1 MLAGVKWIVVLCS
14 GVLSLGLVVACGT
27 DGDGVPGGG
36 AGQGGAGTAGEG
48 GTGTGG
54 AGGATSSGGGTAGS
68 GGGTT
73 PCPDGVTCV
82 DTFPFT
88 DHRDTSSE
96 GQTNLDGYS
105 CLPTADES
113 GPEILYR
120 VTVPEAGF
128 LSTAV
133 YEEGSADIDLHILSD
148 LDAAACLD
156 RGNFHARADVDPGYL
171 WIVADTYVSGGQA
184 QVGAFQI
191 DIGFVVPS
199 VGPCNME
206 VGEMARVGDG
216 GNHLPMPAT
225 GPMVL
230 EAHLVTQEEPPPYPS
245 TSTEELAEHY
255 ALSQSTTDFIMHR
268 SQLWAP
274 LEGGSFY
281 GCGIGS
287 PDDFPVLHE
296 AWYVNMYWTNTARP
310 PKGTRMIL
318 REPNNG
324 SRAVVVAAGYETGP
338 GNLAHIGGTPEESH
352 FYLGTGHL
360 GELQL
365 GIAVDQGLPFGPRIC
380 Q

>member
-1 MLAGVKWIVVLCS
+1 MKWFTTVGL
-14 GVLSLGLVVACGT
+14 GVLGLGLAAACGT
-27 DGDGVPGGG
+27 DGDGVP
-36 AGQGGAGTAGEG
+36 AGTAGNGGSSTGGEG

-54 AGGATSSGGGTAGS
+54 SGGTSSGGGTAGS

-88 DHRDTSSE
+88 DQRDTSSE
-96 GQTNLDGYS
+96 GETNLDGYS
-105 CLPTADES
+105 CSPNTDES

-120 VTVPEAGF
+120 VTVPAAGF

-133 YEEGSADIDLHILSD
+133 YEQGNADIDVHILSD

-156 RGNFHARADVDPGYL
+156 RGNFHARVDVDPGTV
-171 WIVADTYVSGGQA
+171 WIVADTFASNGQP

-199 VGPCNME
+199 VGPCGME
-206 VGEMARVGDG
+206 VGEMARVNDG

-230 EAHLVTQEEPPPYPS
+230 EAHLVTQEEPAPYPS
-245 TSTEELAEHY
+245 TSTEELSEHY
-255 ALSQSTTDFIMHR
+255 LLSQDTTEFIMHR
-268 SQLWAP
+268 SQHWAP

-296 AWYVNMYWTNTARP
+296 AWYVNMYWTSAARP
-310 PKGTRMIL
+310 AKGTRMIL

-338 GNLAHIGGTPEESH
+338 GNLAHIGGTPEEPH
-352 FYLGTGHL
+352 FYLRTSHL

-365 GIAVDQGLPFGPRIC
+365 GIATDQALPFGPRIC